1 MEYPKHNQ
9 LSLEDKINSTRLK
22 HKCLHLS
29 MRNIDNIHVLSPV
42 AVAINLMEGILMSSK
57 ELKKEWKAVGKLTMT
72 TTN

>member
-1 MEYPKHNQ
+1 
-9 LSLEDKINSTRLK
+9 
-22 HKCLHLS
+22 